1 MKTINESIKT
11 ETIVMELLELYHAI
25 TFEAMKVSPW
35 SWKKLFRREKDPDAD
50 AFIYALQTKVE
61 TLVNTKLKNK
71 LTFNKGIPYIMYGK
85 DEFIKKM
92 KEILE

>member
-1 MKTINESIKT
+1 MKTIKPNMET
-11 ETIVMELLELYHAI
+11 EQAISELLELYHAI
-25 TFEAMKVSPW
+25 TFESMKVPKW
-35 SWKKLFRREKDPDAD
+35 SWKRFFRQEKDDDAE